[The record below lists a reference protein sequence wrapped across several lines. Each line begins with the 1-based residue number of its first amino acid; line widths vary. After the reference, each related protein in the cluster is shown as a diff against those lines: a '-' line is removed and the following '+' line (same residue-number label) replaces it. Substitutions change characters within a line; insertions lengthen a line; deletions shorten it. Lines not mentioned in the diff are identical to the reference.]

1 MRLAIYNQST
11 ENGKNDI
18 SVNIQNVKGSPGSPR
33 LSYRLAKH
41 NKKSKTSCIPKEV
54 KGKL

>member
-18 SVNIQNVKGSPGSPR
+18 SVNIQNVKGSPAVGW
-33 LSYRLAKH
+33 Y
-41 NKKSKTSCIPKEV
+41 T
-54 KGKL
+54 

>member
-41 NKKSKTSCIPKEV
+41 NKKSKTSCIPKV